1 MSQAGAY
8 TPAGGGG
15 GGGVLTLV
23 ADNTVAVTPNG
34 LGEILVLGTGGIVT
48 TGNNGTHTL
57 TISGTP
63 SGTTWINAT
72 VNQAMIANTNY
83 MVTANAVTLSLPGVA
98 NFGDEIEVVL
108 DGGASFSIDITGQT
122 VLFGDVT
129 ATSAISS
136 NFQGDA
142 IRLVCKQS
150 GLLWAALSSMGN
162 LNYS

>member
-1 MSQAGAY
+1 MSQTGAY
-8 TPAGGGG
+8 APAGSCGSD
-15 GGGVLTLV
+15 VLTLG
-23 ADNTVAVTPNG
+23 ADNLIAVTPNA
-34 LGEILVLGTGGIVT
+34 LGEIFILGTGGIVT
-48 TGNNGTHTL
+48 TGNNLTHSI

-63 SGTTWINAT
+63 AGTTWVDAT
-72 VNQAMIANTNY
+72 ANLTMIANSNY

-98 NFGDEIEVVL
+98 NFGDVIEVVL
-108 DGGASFSIDITGQT
+108 DGGTSFSINITGQT

-150 GLLWAALSSMGN
+150 GLLWSALSSMGN